1 LTISD
6 RAPVGSGALP
16 RQRLRPAW
24 LDVSFWAD
32 WAAVVGLI
40 GLIVIFG
47 LTAPA
52 FLSVSNIH
60 AVLVASAI
68 LIIVAVGQTFV
79 VATAGIDLSMAAITT
94 LSAVVL
100 GLSYTSGF
108 GILAAC
114 LLAVI
119 VAGAVGFLNGLVI
132 TRGRIPDFVVTLGS
146 LSAVTGLGLI
156 LSGGEPT
163 MVSSLFLLRL
173 SSGHVGLFGYPLLV
187 AAAVALVGHVLLYH
201 TRFGVHL
208 LATGGHAESA
218 RSMGIHI
225 DRVKLAAY
233 TISGTCAGL
242 AAILLVARIGS
253 AEPAV
258 NTNLLLNSVAAV
270 VLGGVSLFG
279 GRGSILGPVVGA
291 VMLTTLV
298 NGLTLLGVSAFYQP
312 LAVGVIVVLA
322 ALIMRYQQ

>member
-1 LTISD
+1 MASD
-6 RAPVGSGALP
+6 RADVGSGTIP
-16 RQRLRPAW
+16 RQRHRPAW

-68 LIIVAVGQTFV
+68 LIVVAVGQTFV

-94 LSAVVL
+94 LSSVIL
-100 GLSYTSGF
+100 GLSYTRGF

-114 LLAVI
+114 MLAVF
-119 VAGAVGFLNGLVI
+119 VAGAAGFLNGLVI
-132 TRGRIPDFVVTLGS
+132 TRGRIRDFVVAWGG
-146 LSAVTGLGLI
+146 LSTVTGLGLI

-187 AAAVALVGHVLLYH
+187 AAA
-201 TRFGVHL
+201 
-208 LATGGHAESA
+208 
-218 RSMGIHI
+218 
-225 DRVKLAAY
+225 
-233 TISGTCAGL
+233 
-242 AAILLVARIGS
+242 
-253 AEPAV
+253 
-258 NTNLLLNSVAAV
+258 
-270 VLGGVSLFG
+270 
-279 GRGSILGPVVGA
+279 
-291 VMLTTLV
+291 
-298 NGLTLLGVSAFYQP
+298 
-312 LAVGVIVVLA
+312 
-322 ALIMRYQQ
+322 